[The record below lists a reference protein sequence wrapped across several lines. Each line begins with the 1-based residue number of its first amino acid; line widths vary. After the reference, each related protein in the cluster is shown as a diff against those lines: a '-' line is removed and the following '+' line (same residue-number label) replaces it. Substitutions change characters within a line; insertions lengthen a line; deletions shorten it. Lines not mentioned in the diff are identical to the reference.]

1 MTSTDRFADVE
12 RVADRPARS
21 ASAAWLLE
29 ATTWFSVA
37 IVGML
42 VVFAGLAVDGYR
54 HNHGATEES
63 LLSLGNP
70 GHLLAAI
77 GLVVT
82 SVAILLGLSVA
93 SLKGATTVEHAVR
106 RFVPVTAAWV
116 VLAAMAIGSV
126 TYIGASG
133 VTIGHSHSAASGVAA
148 DSPHV
153 ASADDAGGVAQALK
167 DQGIATDAGA
177 AAGAVDPASVPGALT
192 QGSNGAAN
200 GGHHDHGLQPTF
212 TQLETL
218 SQDKLMPLFP
228 SGTMTS
234 TDFPAFKGQVEQ
246 VRQVALKFKTPAD
259 ALAAGY
265 VRTTSDVPYMGEH
278 YLNYNYVKSGIFDP
292 EHPQGLLFSKIDTGE
307 EKLVGVW
314 FLLVPG
320 LGGVTR
326 DVEPAGFAG
335 NLDLWHAHTGLC
347 LTGLKGASEGE
358 TKESCSAKGGSF
370 TADLRWMMHVW
381 VATETTENPDGVFAY
396 LNGDLFNKQQAA
408 SKAASAPSGVT
419 P

>member
-1 MTSTDRFADVE
+1 MSNDDRFADGE
-12 RVADRPARS
+12 RVAERPART
-21 ASAAWLLE
+21 ANAAWLLE
-29 ATTWFSVA
+29 ATTWFMVA
-37 IVGML
+37 IAGML
-42 VVFAGLAVDGYR
+42 IVFVGLAVDAYR
-54 HNHGATEES
+54 HNHSATEES

-77 GLVVT
+77 GLAVT
-82 SVAILLGLSVA
+82 STAILLGLSVA
-93 SLKGATTVEHAVR
+93 SLKGVSTVEHAIR
-106 RFVPVTAAWV
+106 RFVPVTVAWV
-116 VLAAMAIGSV
+116 VLAVMAVGSV
-126 TYIGASG
+126 TYVGASG
-133 VTIGHSHSAASGVAA
+133 VTIGHSHGAASSVAA
-148 DSPHV
+148 DTTGT
-153 ASADDAGGVAQALK
+153 AAEAGGVAQALK
-167 DQGIATDAGA
+167 DQGIATDAGGA
-177 AAGAVDPASVPGALT
+177 AAAVNPASVPGALT
-192 QGSNGAAN
+192 QGSNGKA
-200 GGHHDHGLQPTF
+200 GGQHDHGKQPTF

-228 SGTMTS
+228 KDTVSAA
-234 TDFPAFKGQVEQ
+234 DFPKFKEQVGQ
-246 VRQVALKFKTPAD
+246 VRQVALKFPKPAD
-259 ALAAGY
+259 AIAAGY

-292 EHPQGLLFSKIDTGE
+292 EHPQGLLFSKIDSGE

-320 LGGVTR
+320 LGGITR
-326 DVEPAGFAG
+326 DVEPTGFAG

-347 LTGLKGASEGE
+347 LNGLKGASEGE

-381 VATETTENPDGVFAY
+381 VATESTENPDGVFAY

-408 SKAASAPSGVT
+408 AKAAAAPSGVT

>member
-1 MTSTDRFADVE
+1 MSNDDRFADVE
-12 RVADRPARS
+12 RVAERPART
-21 ASAAWLLE
+21 ANAAWLLE
-29 ATTWFSVA
+29 ATTWFMVA
-37 IVGML
+37 IAGML
-42 VVFAGLAVDGYR
+42 IVFVGLAVDAYR
-54 HNHGATEES
+54 HNHSATEES

-77 GLVVT
+77 GLAVT
-82 SVAILLGLSVA
+82 STAILLGLSVA
-93 SLKGATTVEHAVR
+93 SLKGVSTVEHAIR
-106 RFVPVTAAWV
+106 RFVPVTVAWV
-116 VLAAMAIGSV
+116 VLAVMAVGSV
-126 TYIGASG
+126 TYVGASG
-133 VTIGHSHSAASGVAA
+133 VTIGHSHGAASSVAA
-148 DSPHV
+148 DTTGT
-153 ASADDAGGVAQALK
+153 AAEAGGVAQALK
-167 DQGIATDAGA
+167 DQGIATDAGGA
-177 AAGAVDPASVPGALT
+177 AAAVNPASVPGALT
-192 QGSNGAAN
+192 QGSNGKA
-200 GGHHDHGLQPTF
+200 GGQHDHGKQPTF

-228 SGTMTS
+228 KDTVSAA
-234 TDFPAFKGQVEQ
+234 DFPKFKEQVGQ
-246 VRQVALKFKTPAD
+246 VRQVALKFPKPAD
-259 ALAAGY
+259 AIAAGY

-292 EHPQGLLFSKIDTGE
+292 EHPQGLLFSKIDSGE

-320 LGGVTR
+320 LGGITR
-326 DVEPAGFAG
+326 DVEPTGFAG

-347 LTGLKGASEGE
+347 LNGLKGASEGE

-381 VATETTENPDGVFAY
+381 VATESTENPDGVFAY

-408 SKAASAPSGVT
+408 AKAAAAPSGVT